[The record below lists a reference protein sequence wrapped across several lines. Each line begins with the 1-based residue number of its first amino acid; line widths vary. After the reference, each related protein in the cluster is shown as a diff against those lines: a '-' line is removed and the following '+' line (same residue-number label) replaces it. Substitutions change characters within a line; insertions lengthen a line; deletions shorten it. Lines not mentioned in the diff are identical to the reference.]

1 MSTPSHPPQDDDE
14 AFRQIVQGFAE
25 DAHDPVPRWPVS
37 EDLDDTVGP
46 VEEAPPRDALP
57 QPSSEPLPAW
67 LEPAALPDEGHYV
80 PPPPPRLPRVRLRT
94 IGATLMML
102 LGFAILFL
110 PYQVG
115 LDDTPPSLLLGM
127 ALAGGGAALLVA
139 GLRDSDD
146 DRGPDDGAVV

>member
-1 MSTPSHPPQDDDE
+1 
-14 AFRQIVQGFAE
+14 
-25 DAHDPVPRWPVS
+25 
-37 EDLDDTVGP
+37 
-46 VEEAPPRDALP
+46 
-57 QPSSEPLPAW
+57 
-67 LEPAALPDEGHYV
+67 
-80 PPPPPRLPRVRLRT
+80 
-94 IGATLMML
+94 MML
-102 LGFAILFL
+102 VGFTILFL